1 MLQKANRT
9 KILKVTVNCFFIC
22 KTLFEIFEG
31 YICSCLSGRQI
42 AGCCVH
48 VASIIYYL
56 GIIQD
61 KLETDEHYFKNPA
74 HHLKKIL

>member
-1 MLQKANRT
+1 
-9 KILKVTVNCFFIC
+9 VNCFFIC